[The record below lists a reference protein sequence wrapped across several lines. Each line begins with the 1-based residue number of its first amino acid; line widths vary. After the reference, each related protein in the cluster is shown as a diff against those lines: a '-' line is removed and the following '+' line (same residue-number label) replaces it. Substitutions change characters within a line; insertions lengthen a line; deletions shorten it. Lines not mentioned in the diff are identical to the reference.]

1 MTSMISAARR
11 PAGTSRARAGQ
22 VAGGFAIDLAA
33 LLVLAGSV
41 VLAAASG
48 HPDLAIL
55 ASLALA
61 AFVIGQVR
69 AWSRTGRSLG
79 SLVTG
84 VRRVATADGAPP
96 GLARAFAPS
105 WLADIRHGRDPVD
118 PTPVVPL
125 LPPVAPTAPPPAFPM
140 RTEAAEAEAVG
151 ADAARSASRVL
162 LIVDGAVS
170 GAIGE
175 GVVLGRNPTST
186 GNERAV
192 AVADIRREISK
203 AHLGLRADADGRV
216 WAVDRQST
224 NGSTLTR
231 GDGAA
236 AQLAPGA
243 EVQIGPGDVIRIGSH
258 AISVQFVDEV
268 RVAAR

>member
-1 MTSMISAARR
+1 MSSAARR
-11 PAGTSRARAGQ
+11 PAGTARAGAGQ
-22 VAGGFAIDLAA
+22 VAGGIAVDLVA
-33 LLVLAGSV
+33 LLVLAGLV
-41 VLAAASG
+41 VLAAASAQ
-48 HPDLAIL
+48 PDLAIL
-55 ASLALA
+55 AILAFG
-61 AFVIGQVR
+61 AFVVAQLR

-79 SLVTG
+79 YLVAG
-84 VRRVATADGAPP
+84 VRQVATADGAPP
-96 GLARAFAPS
+96 GLARALSPS
-105 WLADIRHGRDPVD
+105 WLADVRHGRDPVE
-118 PTPVVPL
+118 PAPFVPL
-125 LPPVAPTAPPPAFPM
+125 LPPVAPATPPPAFAQ
-140 RTEAAEAEAVG
+140 RTHLAA
-151 ADAARSASRVL
+151 ADAVAADAVRSAPRVL

-203 AHLGLRADADGRV
+203 AHLGLRSDADGRI

-236 AQLAPGA
+236 AQLTPGT
-243 EVQIGPGDVIRIGSH
+243 EVGIGPGDVIRIGSH